1 MNIDII
7 CDVID
12 NFGDAGVCLRLGRD
26 LAINSN
32 KVRIFCNNIESI
44 NKITTTKD
52 HSLLSILKWPD
63 NNDES
68 YLAAEVVIQAFSVRL
83 QQCMIEKVKHKKS
96 LIINLEYLTAEKF
109 AEDCH
114 KLPSFSDGME
124 SFFFFPGFSEKTGSV
139 VIEDLLRNKIKNN
152 KNNSSKN
159 ISVFSYDNKKLLI
172 LINKLNKIDPQFI
185 FNIFEGKALDIF
197 NELSK
202 ENLKSEEKTV
212 YKDINIKTLKM
223 VNHEEYDDIL
233 ISSAINLVRGEDS
246 IVRAMLVGKP
256 FIWNIYP
263 TDDNAHLDKINALF
277 NLMNEKLGLKDDIEI
292 LKNITLS
299 YNGFSD
305 FLENFDFSE
314 YYEKWKNL
322 SYLWSEYLLSHDSL
336 TKNLLSFIGEK
347 LSKDDK

>member
-1 MNIDII
+1 MNVDII

-26 LAINSN
+26 LAINGK
-32 KVRIFCNNIESI
+32 KVRIFCNNIEAI
-44 NKITTTKD
+44 KKITTTKD
-52 HSLLSILKWPD
+52 NNLLKILDWPD
-63 NNDES
+63 NKSES
-68 YLAAEVVIQAFSVRL
+68 YQAAEIVIQAFSVRL
-83 QQCMIEKVKHKKS
+83 PQCMIEKVKDKKS
-96 LIINLEYLTAEKF
+96 IIINLEYLTAEKF

-114 KLPSFSDGME
+114 KLPSFSDGLE

-139 VIEDLLRNKIKNN
+139 VIEDVLRNKIKEN
-152 KNNSSKN
+152 KNKTSKN
-159 ISVFSYDNKKLLI
+159 ISVFSYENQKLLLLIKKL
-172 LINKLNKIDPQFI
+172 NHVDSQFV

-197 NELSK
+197 NKLSNK
-202 ENLKSEEKTV
+202 NLKSDEKIV
-212 YKDINIKTLKM
+212 FEDINIKTLKM

-233 ISSAINLVRGEDS
+233 LSSAINLVRGEDS
-246 IVRAMLVGKP
+246 IVRAMLVGRP
-256 FIWNIYP
+256 FLWNIYP
-263 TDDNAHLDKINALF
+263 TDDNAHYDKINALF
-277 NLMNEKLGLKDDIEI
+277 NLMNEKLGLKEDIEV

-305 FLENFDFSE
+305 FLDNYDFSE

-347 LSKDDK
+347 LSKDEK

>member
-1 MNIDII
+1 M
-7 CDVID
+7 
-12 NFGDAGVCLRLGRD
+12 
-26 LAINSN
+26 
-32 KVRIFCNNIESI
+32 
-44 NKITTTKD
+44 
-52 HSLLSILKWPD
+52 
-63 NNDES
+63 
-68 YLAAEVVIQAFSVRL
+68 
-83 QQCMIEKVKHKKS
+83 
-96 LIINLEYLTAEKF
+96 IINLEYLTAEKF